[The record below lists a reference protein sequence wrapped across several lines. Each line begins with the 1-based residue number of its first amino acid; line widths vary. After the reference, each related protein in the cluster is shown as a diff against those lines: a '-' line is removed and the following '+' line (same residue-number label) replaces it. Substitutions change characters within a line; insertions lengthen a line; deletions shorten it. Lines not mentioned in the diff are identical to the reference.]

1 MRRINFEIYTQENT
15 KTLRCSVHFE
25 RDGREVMF
33 SDHLCP
39 NRHRIDSRALYSA
52 DPILEKTAEAFNQI
66 LKGAYNRNQ
75 YYRIAKLKSGQID
88 TKYLQSDELF
98 FVITFT
104 SKYDEFNTALVN
116 DLPKDSSE
124 VEVVISKKGSSYS
137 INGMATP
144 RKHIAPILARILLDV
159 DAKTKRKEVPLSRR
173 ELRDIVTSSIL
184 VPEDIRY
191 VLSTRLPFQYMK
203 EGRTINV
210 RLQVMQISDDDYA
223 IEISSNVWGKISQK
237 DLMTMI
243 GFYRHGKRVGNWKFL
258 SPRTLFTRLM
268 NKEPTEAETKL
279 MMAFLEQNRSE
290 KLVQERAM
298 TLLDDLLVQYPDR
311 VKRND
316 SKETIRIIVSGQS
329 SDWLLCGSKSN
340 LKREKIGVQAVSTQ
354 MLRIRNDNVTGL
366 IMHWGH
372 SICINSG
379 GKNPS
384 LGDQFASRILSL
396 LNDSM
401 TMSRVSTLGS
411 EVSASKPRLVMSSK
425 IFTRT
430 KIDVKN
436 PFSNK
441 FELVCNEGEKNE
453 MLRMPI
459 IEE

>member
-1 MRRINFEIYTQENT
+1 MREIQFEINTQENNRV
-15 KTLRCSVHFE
+15 LRCHVHFE
-25 RDGREVMF
+25 KDGREVMF

-39 NRHRIDSRALYSA
+39 NRHRIDSRVLYSA
-52 DPILEKTAEAFNQI
+52 DPILEKTTEAFNAI

-75 YYRIAKLKSGQID
+75 YYRIAKLSESGN
-88 TKYLQSDELF
+88 TYMEYPENDEVF

-104 SKYDEFNTALVN
+104 SKYDVLLN
-116 DLPKDSSE
+116 E

-159 DAKTKRKEVPLSRR
+159 DAKTKRNGTKLSRKA
-173 ELRDIVTSSIL
+173 LRNIVSSSIL

-191 VLSTRLPFQYMK
+191 VLTSRLPYQYMI
-203 EGRTINV
+203 EGRKIHV

-237 DLMTMI
+237 NLMTMI

-258 SPRTLFTRLM
+258 SPKTLFTRLID
-268 NKEPTEAETKL
+268 KEPTEAETKL

-316 SKETIRIIVSGQS
+316 SASTIRIIVSGQS
-329 SDWLLCGSKSN
+329 SDWLLTGAKSN
-340 LKREKIGVQAVSTQ
+340 LKNENIGVQAVSTQ
-354 MLRIRNDNVTGL
+354 MLRANITPDDGNYVS
-366 IMHWGH
+366 WGG
-372 SICINSG
+372 SICINTG
-379 GKNPS
+379 GMNPS

-401 TMSRVSTLGS
+401 TMRRVSTLGN
-411 EVSASKPRLVMSSK
+411 EVLKSKPRLIMESK
-425 IFTRT
+425 GFSKPPKQNYR
-430 KIDVKN
+430 N
-436 PFSNK
+436 PFHSEFQLK
-441 FELVCNEGEKNE
+441 YSGEGNE
-453 MLRMPI
+453 MLRVSI
-459 IEE
+459 NAE

>member
-1 MRRINFEIYTQENT
+1 MRTIQFEINTQENNRV
-15 KTLRCSVHFE
+15 LRCRVHFE
-25 RDGREVMF
+25 KNGRNVEF
-33 SDHLCP
+33 TGHLCP
-39 NRHRIDSRALYSA
+39 NRNRVDSRVLYSA
-52 DPILEKTAEAFNQI
+52 DPILEKTTEAFNAI
-66 LKGAYNRNQ
+66 LKGAYHRTQ
-75 YYRIAKLKSGQID
+75 YYRMNNVDESG
-88 TKYLQSDELF
+88 TTYTEWLESDEIF

-104 SKYDEFNTALVN
+104 SEYDEFNTALVN
-116 DLPKDSSE
+116 NQPKDSSE

-137 INGMATP
+137 INGITTS

-159 DAKTKRKEVPLSRR
+159 EAKTKRKKSKLSRK
-173 ELRDIVTSSIL
+173 ELRNIVTNSIL

-191 VLSTRLPFQYMK
+191 VLTSRIPYQYMI
-203 EGRTINV
+203 EGRNINV
-210 RLQVMQISDDDYA
+210 RLKVMQISDDNYA

-298 TLLDDLLVQYPDR
+298 TLLDDLLIQYPDR

-316 SKETIRIIVSGQS
+316 SKSAIRIIVSGQS
-329 SDWLLCGSKSN
+329 SDWLLTGCKSN

-354 MLRIRNDNVTGL
+354 MLRINTAEESLYMG
-366 IMHWGH
+366 WGG
-372 SICINSG
+372 SICINTG

-401 TMSRVSTLGS
+401 TMRRVSTLGS
-411 EVSASKPRLVMSSK
+411 EVLASKPRLIMNSRK
-425 IFTRT
+425 IKYPPTNSNG
-430 KIDVKN
+430 N
-436 PFSNK
+436 PFNGDFQLK
-441 FELVCNEGEKNE
+441 YNGEGNE
-453 MLRMPI
+453 MLRVPI
-459 IEE
+459 NTE

>member
-1 MRRINFEIYTQENT
+1 MITMRRINFEIYTQENT

-25 RDGREVMF
+25 KDGREVVF
-33 SDHLCP
+33 REHICP
-39 NRHRIDSRALYSA
+39 NRHRIDSRVLYSA
-52 DPILEKTAEAFNQI
+52 DPILEKTSEAFNEI
-66 LKGAYNRNQ
+66 LKGAYNRHQ
-75 YYRIAKLKSGQID
+75 YYRMNIVDENG
-88 TKYLQSDELF
+88 TTHTEYPESDNLF

-104 SKYDEFNTALVN
+104 SKCDAGL
-116 DLPKDSSE
+116 DSEASRE
-124 VEVVISKKGSSYS
+124 VEVIISKKGSSYS

-144 RKHIAPILARILLDV
+144 RKHIAPILARILLDI
-159 DAKTKRKEVPLSRR
+159 DAKTKRKEVPLSRK
-173 ELRDIVTSSIL
+173 ELRDIVASSIL

-191 VLSTRLPFQYMK
+191 VLTTRLPFQYMK

-258 SPRTLFTRLM
+258 SPKTLFTRLM

-311 VKRND
+311 VKRKD
-316 SKETIRIIVSGQS
+316 SEEAIRIIVSGQT

-340 LKREKIGVQAVSTQ
+340 LKRESIGVQAVSTQ
-354 MLRIRNDNVTGL
+354 MLRVKSEDTGD
-366 IMHWGH
+366 IMYWGH

-396 LNDSM
+396 LNDRM

-411 EVSASKPRLVMSSK
+411 EVTASKPRLVMSSK

-430 KIDVKN
+430 KIDVNN
-436 PFSNK
+436 PFSSK
-441 FELVCNEGEKNE
+441 FELMCNKGEKNE